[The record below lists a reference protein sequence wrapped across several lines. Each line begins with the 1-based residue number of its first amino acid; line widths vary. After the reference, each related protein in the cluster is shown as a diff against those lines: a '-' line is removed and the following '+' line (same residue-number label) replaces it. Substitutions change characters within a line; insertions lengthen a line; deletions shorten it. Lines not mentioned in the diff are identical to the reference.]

1 MKSLLLMITF
11 LVSTISFAGNDMPP
25 SKEVFLKGSIDGK
38 SLFMVLGFD
47 KAKEINSKIFKSTFS
62 KENIVELGS
71 LINNSAHDN
80 DFVGEIGEGADITK
94 KHFTKIISSPWR
106 SLSKI
111 PRRFKV
117 NLQKANERYY
127 TSNTPGLGAVEY
139 AATGVWA
146 VLESSYY
153 LVIESPVALAGNLII
168 TSLAIPFK
176 ITVQIGRVVLKAL
189 KNVLFPIGGAI
200 AIAGVTTYT
209 FLSTGIVELG
219 LVINKQLGFIGYGLK
234 YVFSDLPRQLS
245 YPVSIEKLLNI
256 DLKYQT
262 EVFKILKERVFLNGI
277 LDQEIISQ
285 EIEVKKEN
293 KFKTIFY
300 AMVKTPAG
308 MIKAYKVTSMAKRKK
323 VQLTVSMTRKYFN
336 FLKDKTELKK
346 ADFKEEIRNS
356 LSHFIIDIESMI

>member
-1 MKSLLLMITF
+1 MKSILLIILF
-11 LVSTISFAGNDMPP
+11 ISHSVALAGNDLPP

-47 KAKEINSKIFKSTFS
+47 KAKEINSKIFSSTFK
-62 KENIVELGS
+62 KENVVELGS

-80 DFVGEIGEGADITK
+80 DFSGEISNGADITK

-117 NLQKANERYY
+117 SMKKANERYY
-127 TSNTPGLGAVEY
+127 TANSPGAGAVEY

-209 FLSTGIVELG
+209 FLSTGVVELG
-219 LVINKQLGFIGYGLK
+219 LVINKQLGFVGQGLK
-234 YVFSDLPRQLS
+234 FVFSDLPRQIS
-245 YPVSIEKLLNI
+245 YPLSLEKLLNL
-256 DLKYQT
+256 DLKYQA
-262 EVFKILKERVFLNGI
+262 EIFKLLKERVLEKGI
-277 LDQEIISQ
+277 LDQELIDPRLVI
-285 EIEVKKEN
+285 KKEN

-300 AMVKTPAG
+300 AMVKTPQG
-308 MIKAYKVTSMAKRKK
+308 LMKAYKFTSMAKRKK
-323 VQLTVSMTRKYFN
+323 VQLTVSMSRKYFK
-336 FLKDKTELKK
+336 FLKSQTVLKKNELK
-346 ADFKEEIRNS
+346 DEIKNS
-356 LSHFIIDIESMI
+356 LNLFVLDIESMI